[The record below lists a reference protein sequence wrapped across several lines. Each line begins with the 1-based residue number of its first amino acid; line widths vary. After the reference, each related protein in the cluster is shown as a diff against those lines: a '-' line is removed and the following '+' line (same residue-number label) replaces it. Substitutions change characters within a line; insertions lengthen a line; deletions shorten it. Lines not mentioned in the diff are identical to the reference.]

1 MEEIRSGSLAD
12 IVFDK
17 LESDILSGKLPE
29 GETLTEIRLSNEL
42 NVSRTPVREALRRLE
57 QEKLIRESGKGAVV
71 LGISVGDL
79 KDIYEIRSR
88 IEGLAAYR
96 CATLATDAE
105 LAELADIVDL
115 QEFYTM
121 KSNPDSMSSTDT
133 EFHKKIYEMC
143 GSEILSS
150 MLSELHKKVQRY
162 RKLSFESGSRAAA
175 AQKEHR
181 MILGALMNR
190 DPELAERLS
199 VEHIL
204 NAEKNILHSLAAADC
219 ASDKH

>member
-105 LAELADIVDL
+105 LAELAGIVDL

-133 EFHKKIYEMC
+133 EFHKRIYEMC

-181 MILGALMNR
+181 MILRAYEPRPRTRRKAFGRAHTECGKKYIEQSRRGGLCVR
-190 DPELAERLS
+190 
-199 VEHIL
+199 
-204 NAEKNILHSLAAADC
+204 
-219 ASDKH
+219 